1 MFPQNG
7 QMILKD
13 ILQNFLMNEHLFA
26 KRKTA
31 FEELTLDQLFEQ
43 IMLSLGILEILELTG
58 QKGLLLFLEGFIQEL
73 ARIMQPQL
81 EEM

>member
-1 MFPQNG
+1 MYQQDG
-7 QMILKD
+7 QTILKD

-31 FEELTLDQLFEQ
+31 FEELILDQLFEQ
-43 IMLSLGILEILELTG
+43 ITLSLGIRELLELTG
-58 QKGLLLFLEGFIQEL
+58 QKDLLLFLEGLIQEL
-73 ARIMQPQL
+73 AHIIQQQL